1 MIFVG
6 IPTDSK
12 TIGPHPFQAVGEKYI
27 RGLLDGANV
36 QPVLIPS
43 MHRGL
48 DLDALLDH
56 LDGLFLTGS
65 PSNIEPHH
73 YSDEASYE
81 GNLHDSARDLTTLNL
96 IPKAIAKGVPV
107 LAVCRGFQEVIVA
120 MGGSLYQKVHEVPG
134 MMNHK
139 EDTSQSLD
147 IQYAPVHPLNL
158 LEGGLLQQF
167 ADGASSVMVNSLH
180 GQGLKTLG
188 KNLIA
193 EATAPDGLIEAVRID
208 SEQTFLLALQWHPEW
223 KVTENPFYHNIFK
236 AFGQACKTRAQK
248 RVNLCQ

>member
-120 MGGSLYQKVHEVPG
+120 MGEKTAQTL
-134 MMNHK
+134 
-139 EDTSQSLD
+139 
-147 IQYAPVHPLNL
+147 LN
-158 LEGGLLQQF
+158 
-167 ADGASSVMVNSLH
+167 SSESITNLRGKQHVLH
-180 GQGLKTLG
+180 GLP
-188 KNLIA
+188 LIVTFSAA
-193 EATAPDGLIEAVRID
+193 EMLEHLPNKAKAWHDLCTALR
-208 SEQTFLLALQWHPEW
+208 L
-223 KVTENPFYHNIFK
+223 
-236 AFGQACKTRAQK
+236 
-248 RVNLCQ
+248 VNA

>member
-6 IPTDSK
+6 IPADSK
-12 TIGPHPFQAVGEKYI
+12 IIGPHPFQAVGEKYI
-27 RGLLDGANV
+27 RAVLDGANA

-56 LDGLFLTGS
+56 LDGLLLPGS

-73 YSDEASYE
+73 YSDEPSYE
-81 GNLHDSARDLTTLNL
+81 GNLHDTARDLTTLNL

-107 LAVCRGFQEVIVA
+107 LAVCRGFQEVVVA
-120 MGGSLYQKVHEVPG
+120 MGGSLHQKVHEVPG

-139 EDTSQSLD
+139 EDESQPLD
-147 IQYAPVHPLNL
+147 VQYAPAHPLNL
-158 LEGGLLQQF
+158 LEGGWLQQF

-180 GQGLKTLG
+180 GQGLKTMG

-193 EATAPDGLIEAVRID
+193 EATAPDGLIEAVRLD
-208 SEQTFLLALQWHPEW
+208 SDGSFLLAMQWHPEW

-236 AFGQACKTRAQK
+236 AFGQACAARASK
-248 RVNLCQ
+248 RAK